1 MAVCRTAFPSDYY
14 YCHCVDLSRH
24 RLLQC
29 LQVYIGQ
36 PQLLAALSAALAALS
51 AALAALSAALA
62 ASVQQV
68 CGGGEGVGRPQPQPQ
83 PQPAHSTVLGGVGE
97 EEPQGGAGGPPRPA
111 ARASPPHQPPP
122 KMRRTSLPAI
132 SVQRPASSQDYPSL
146 PDYVLSITW
155 LYVPSL
161 T

>member
-1 MAVCRTAFPSDYY
+1 MAVCRTAAPLTPSDSC
-14 YCHCVDLSRH
+14 YCRYPVCVDFSRH

-29 LQVYIGQ
+29 SQVFIGQ

-68 CGGGEGVGRPQPQPQ
+68 CGGGAGAGVSVGRPQPQPQ

-132 SVQRPASSQDYPSL
+132 SVQRPASSQ
-146 PDYVLSITW
+146 
-155 LYVPSL
+155 
-161 T
+161 